1 MKFDSLELTRT
12 EKIILKNRLH
22 FESPYLEIAETALLY
37 YKALVIKRSKKNSI
51 DDRLFLNIKNNL
63 DRQLSFVE
71 YKGSKL
77 RCDNKYPILNI
88 VYSNYAL
95 HGEEYPL
102 FFLDK
107 SYIVD
112 ERIQPLNLSF
122 KYKEFKSFLDKYLVD
137 IKNFYDG
144 KSIVGL
150 NFVSWKFFYY
160 VDINENELL
169 YKDLLIS
176 FPNIED
182 TVTICTLRWFMDIYS
197 RNLFKTELEEIF
209 KLIKSNQYK
218 FNGEKMNNLVLDVA
232 KSCICFVVGDKSIEL
247 QFSNNVTSI
256 FIDNLRG

>member
-1 MKFDSLELTRT
+1 MKFDSLELTKT

-22 FESPYLEIAETALLY
+22 FESPYLDIAEAALLY
-37 YKALVIKRSKKNSI
+37 YKALVIKRSRKNSI
-51 DDRLFLNIKNNL
+51 DDRLFKNIKNNL
-63 DRQLSFVE
+63 DKQLSFVE

-77 RCDNKYPILNI
+77 KCYNKYPSLYI
-88 VYSNYAL
+88 VYTNYEL
-95 HGEEYPL
+95 QGEEYPL

-112 ERIQPLNLSF
+112 ERIQHLNLSF
-122 KYKEFKSFLDKYLVD
+122 NYKEFKSFLDSYLVD
-137 IKNFYDG
+137 MRKFYDG

-160 VDINENELL
+160 VDIKENELL

-197 RNLFKTELEEIF
+197 RNLFKTELEEVF
-209 KLIKSNQYK
+209 KLVKSNPYK
-218 FNGEKMNNLVLDVA
+218 FNGDKMDNLVLDITN
-232 KSCICFVVGDKSIEL
+232 SRICFVAGNKSVDL
-247 QFSNNVTSI
+247 KF
-256 FIDNLRG
+256 